1 MHAIL
6 KKYDVPLAS
15 NQIEFSLL
23 RQLPE
28 KNGLLA
34 AMKELGVA
42 CMACTLYSPR
52 WITS

>member
-6 KKYDVPLAS
+6 KKHGVPLAS

-34 AMKELGVA
+34 AMRELGVA
-42 CMACTLYSPR
+42 CMACGCCYPPR
-52 WITS
+52 

>member
-1 MHAIL
+1 MHSIL
-6 KKYDVPLAS
+6 KKHNVPLAS

-28 KNGLLA
+28 KNGLLN

-42 CMACTLYSPR
+42 CMACGFCLL
-52 WITS
+52 